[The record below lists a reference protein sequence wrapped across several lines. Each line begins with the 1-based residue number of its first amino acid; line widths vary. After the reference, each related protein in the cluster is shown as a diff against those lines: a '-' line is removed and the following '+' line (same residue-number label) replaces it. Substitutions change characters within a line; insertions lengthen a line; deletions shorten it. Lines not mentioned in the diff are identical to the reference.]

1 MAALIT
7 AGIFLPPVFMGTT
20 GTFGLGLTAVQAGA
34 LSGAVASGGLSI
46 LAGEKPKDW
55 LKSAAIGAAMGA
67 IGGKLQQGKL
77 EAKAFAR
84 DSVLTGAGKFL
95 VKLLQVSGSAPNIY
109 SATGADYLQVLL
121 IINIS

>member
-1 MAALIT
+1 
-7 AGIFLPPVFMGTT
+7 MGTT

-34 LSGAVASGGLSI
+34 ISAVASGGLSI

-55 LKSAAIGAAMGA
+55 LKSAAVNTMGA
-67 IGGKLQQGKL
+67 IGGKLQKGKF

-84 DSVLTGAGKFL
+84 MQLADLSKFQL
-95 VKLLQVSGSAPNIY
+95 KLFRFNSYNIY
-109 SATGADYLQVLL
+109 ATGADYLQVLL